1 MSRLIRL
8 LLVAACIACLASGC
22 TTLRALFGDVTKPE
36 LTFKRLE
43 LSGLSF
49 ESATLGVVYEIDNP
63 YEIPIELAH
72 VDYQLAVEGKR
83 VFSGSPNE
91 GVRIPAGR
99 SREVTFP
106 ARVRYAELGSVARA
120 IFSKERLQWRAAG
133 NLGVDTP
140 VGMLQFPLSKSG
152 TFDRPQL
159 PQVRIAAVR
168 APTVRATGADL
179 RVALDVRN
187 SNPFPM
193 PLEALDYAL
202 NVGGKR
208 VGTGSVRG
216 ARVAAGGTQRIELP
230 VEVGFA
236 QAAGGLRRLLAG
248 EATDVSIDGRLDFG
262 SIGGP
267 LEVAR
272 RIALDR

>member
-8 LLVAACIACLASGC
+8 LLVAAALVAFGSGC

-72 VDYQLAVEGKR
+72 VDYQLAVEGRR
-83 VFSGSPNE
+83 VFSGSPNQ

-99 SREVTFP
+99 SREITFP
-106 ARVRYAELGSVARA
+106 AKVRYADLGAVARS
-120 IFSKERLQWRAAG
+120 IFTKNELQWRAAG

-140 VGMLQFPLSKSG
+140 VGLLKFPLSKSG
-152 TFDRPQL
+152 TFDRPEL
-159 PQVRIAAVR
+159 PKVRIAAVR
-168 APTVRATGADL
+168 APTVRATGAEL
-179 RVALDVRN
+179 RVALDVTN

-193 PLEALDYAL
+193 PLESIDYAL
-202 NVGGKR
+202 RLGGKK
-208 VGTGSVRG
+208 VGAGKVRG
-216 ARVAAGGTQRIELP
+216 ARVAAGRTQRIELP
-230 VEVGFA
+230 VQVGYA
-236 QAAGGLRRLLAG
+236 QAAGGLQRLLAG
-248 EATDVSIDGRLDFG
+248 EATDVSVDGRLDFG